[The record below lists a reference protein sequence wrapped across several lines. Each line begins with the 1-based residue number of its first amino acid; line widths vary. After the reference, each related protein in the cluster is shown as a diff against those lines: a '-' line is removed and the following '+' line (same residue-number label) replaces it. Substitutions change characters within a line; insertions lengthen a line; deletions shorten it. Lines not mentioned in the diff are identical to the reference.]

1 MTEMTFENPPKL
13 ASSLR
18 IAVVSALEYRT
29 PPRHTGTRE
38 LIAAILTDG
47 LIERGHDVT
56 LFATGDSVTRA
67 KLRGICPRPL
77 REDKSLDPLVW
88 NLLHESEVFE
98 RAHEFDVI
106 HCHTGVSALAYAELV
121 DTPII
126 LTLHETP
133 LARQLP
139 LFHKYA
145 RCASYVAVS
154 DASKIPG
161 LPYTTTIYPGVPPE
175 EYRLNALAGDYLLFV
190 GTIAPNRGLET
201 IISAAE
207 TTRVPLV
214 IGGTVEDNEY
224 FERVIHPLA
233 MRGGLVYLGPISTDK
248 SSDIFGRA
256 MALVHFSSQ
265 PQPFRF
271 SMVQAMSCGT
281 PVIAIRVGSNIEI
294 VENRK
299 SGFLVSDEEELVHA
313 ISQIRQLDR
322 RKVRQR
328 VVDHFSQ
335 TGMIVQYLR
344 VYEAAIQRAQE
355 RIRAEEAHLRG
366 QQLIY

>member
-1 MTEMTFENPPKL
+1 MSFENPPKL

-18 IAVVSALEYRT
+18 IAVVSALEFRT

-47 LIERGHDVT
+47 LLERGHDVT
-56 LFATGDSVTRA
+56 LFATGDSITRA
-67 KLRGICPRPL
+67 KLRGVCPRPL
-77 REDKSLDPLVW
+77 REDKGLDPLVW
-88 NLLHESEVFE
+88 NLLHETEVFE

-106 HCHTGVSALAYAELV
+106 HCHTGVSALAFAELV
-121 DTPII
+121 DTPIV

-133 LARQLP
+133 HARQLP
-139 LFHKYA
+139 IFHKYA

-161 LPYTTTIYPGVPPE
+161 LPYTTTIYPGVPLE
-175 EYRLNALAGDYLLFV
+175 EYPLNTLAGNYLLFV

-201 IISAAE
+201 IISAAA
-207 TTRVPLV
+207 TVRVPLV
-214 IGGTVEDNEY
+214 LGGPVEDNDY
-224 FERVIHPLA
+224 FERVIHPLVSN
-233 MRGGLVYLGPISTDK
+233 RSLTYLGPISTEK
-248 SSDIFGRA
+248 ASDIYGRA

-265 PQPFRF
+265 PLPFRF
-271 SMVQAMSCGT
+271 SMVQAMACGT
-281 PVIAIRVGSNIEI
+281 PVIAIRVGSNLEI

-299 SGFLVSDEEELVHA
+299 SGFLVSDEEELVSA

-328 VVDHFSQ
+328 VVDQFSQ
-335 TGMIVQYLR
+335 TGMVVQYLR
-344 VYEAAIQRAQE
+344 VYETAIARAQQ

-366 QQLIY
+366 QQIIY